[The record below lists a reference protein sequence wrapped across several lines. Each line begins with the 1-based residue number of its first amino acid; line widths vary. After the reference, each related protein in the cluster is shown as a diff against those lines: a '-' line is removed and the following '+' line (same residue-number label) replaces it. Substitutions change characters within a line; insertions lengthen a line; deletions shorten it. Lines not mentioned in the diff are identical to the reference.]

1 MYVCMYV
8 CIYIYIYALFIK
20 LLVSK
25 RNNYIYY
32 SKQLLQIIRIN
43 KFSRRC
49 IYKVTVGNDVPSCYR
64 RQRVWVGRQLIS

>member
-43 KFSRRC
+43 KLFEEMYLQSRGQIVATMC
-49 IYKVTVGNDVPSCYR
+49 PAAT
-64 RQRVWVGRQLIS
+64 